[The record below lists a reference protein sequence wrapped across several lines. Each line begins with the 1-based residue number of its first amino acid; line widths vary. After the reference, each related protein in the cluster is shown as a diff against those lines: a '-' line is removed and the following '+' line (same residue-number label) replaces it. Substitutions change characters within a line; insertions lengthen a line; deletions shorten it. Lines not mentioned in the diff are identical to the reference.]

1 MCTIGRSI
9 GHNGAMRSSNPAL
22 NEKVFQRE
30 IEKSR
35 SESSLS
41 PAWGSPADEM
51 PSDLFGQRSSA
62 PRGGSASTLPPPPPV
77 ERHRPQSN
85 APYPSAPESTGPFSN
100 DPFSTTTGA
109 PPIADSDTMRL
120 GGTMSA
126 TAILFGFLLV
136 AGYVG
141 WQAVDVVT
149 STGIDGSH
157 QLDHVSFPPW
167 LYGGLVIGFILAIGT
182 VFKPKVARI
191 TGPLYALA
199 KGAFVGAITH
209 VFEGMF
215 PGIALQ
221 AVGLT
226 LAVFT
231 IMLVLYA
238 TGTIKVT
245 NKLRTGIMVA
255 TGAIAVVYL
264 ISWGMRV
271 FAGSHMPMIHESSTM
286 GIAFSFLVVGI
297 AAFNLLLDFDFIER
311 GVQARAPKY
320 MEWFAAFGLMIT
332 LVWLYLELLR
342 LLAKLR
348 D

>member
-1 MCTIGRSI
+1 
-9 GHNGAMRSSNPAL
+9 MRSSNPAL

-30 IEKSR
+30 IEKNR

-41 PAWGSPADEM
+41 STWGSPADEV
-51 PSDLFGQRSSA
+51 PKDLFGQRGQGPSA
-62 PRGGSASTLPPPPPV
+62 GTSTLPPPPP
-77 ERHRPQSN
+77 RPTVQRR
-85 APYPSAPESTGPFSN
+85 PSEAGSGSPFATDRS
-100 DPFSTTTGA
+100 SGEVGA
-109 PPIADSDTMRL
+109 PPFVDGDSMRL

-157 QLDHVSFPPW
+157 QLDYVNFPAW
-167 LYGGLVIGFILAIGT
+167 LYGGIVVGLVLAIVT
-182 VFKPKVARI
+182 VFKPKAARI
-191 TGPLYALA
+191 TAPLYAMAQGL
-199 KGAFVGAITH
+199 FIGAITH
-209 VFEGMF
+209 VFEGAF
-215 PGIALQ
+215 PGIGLQ

-226 LAVFT
+226 FAVFA

-238 TGTIKVT
+238 TGTIRVT
-245 NKLRTGIMVA
+245 SKLRMGIIAA
-255 TGAIAVVYL
+255 TGAVAVVYL
-264 ISWGMRV
+264 FSLGMRL
-271 FAGSHMPMIHESSTM
+271 FTGSHMPMIHDSGAM
-286 GIAFSFLVVGI
+286 GIGFSLLVVGI

-348 D
+348 DN